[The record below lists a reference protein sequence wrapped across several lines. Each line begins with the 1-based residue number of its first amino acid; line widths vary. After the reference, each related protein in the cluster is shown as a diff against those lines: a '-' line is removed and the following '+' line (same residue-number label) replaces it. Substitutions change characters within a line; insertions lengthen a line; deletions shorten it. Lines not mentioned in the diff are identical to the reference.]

1 MAKIV
6 ILGGGYAGIE
16 AGLTLHRRLR
26 GRRDVEI
33 TLIDANPFHTLLTE
47 LHEVAGARVR
57 EQAVKVPLQLIFQYT
72 RVRLVQDYIT
82 EFDFEHKVV
91 RSQQREYDYDYLV
104 IALGSEPTFYGIE
117 GMQEHAFSLWSLDDA
132 LRIRNHIT
140 RMVATAARTPDPLKR
155 RKYLTFVVSGGG
167 FTGVEMIGELILW
180 RRRLSQEYNIPL
192 SEIRLVLVEALDA
205 ILPHIDAKLADKVLA
220 YLDAH
225 HVQVFT
231 GQRITAVEP
240 DRITLGDNLEIETKT
255 LIWAGGVMANQVVQN
270 SGLPQRGRGRL
281 QVNQYLQVEGYPEV
295 FAAGDNCGLTWEEEG
310 RQVLMPALVESA
322 LATGKTAAT
331 NIIASLAG
339 KPLRP
344 SRPKYHGLMVSVGRW
359 WGVADIMGLR
369 LVGFLAIAIKHLVNL
384 HYLFGIGGFE
394 LIFGYLHHEFFGMRK
409 DYRSTPER
417 QFTRQRPLFF
427 LVPLRLYLGYMWLQE
442 GITKLADGW
451 WHTVMLGKSVMTE
464 LGGPAFTVDTTSGAT
479 LLELVGPNTP
489 SWYQWFVEGVIYPN
503 SLLFQRL
510 VVITEIGLGLAF
522 LLGFMTIVAA
532 IVSIAMNINFLLST
546 GLHDYWWIFASIAML
561 AGAGD
566 VFGLD
571 YFFIPYLMRQ
581 WRYLVRNRRINPFLR

>member
-1 MAKIV
+1 
-6 ILGGGYAGIE
+6 
-16 AGLTLHRRLR
+16 
-26 GRRDVEI
+26 
-33 TLIDANPFHTLLTE
+33 
-47 LHEVAGARVR
+47 
-57 EQAVKVPLQLIFQYT
+57 
-72 RVRLVQDYIT
+72 
-82 EFDFEHKVV
+82 
-91 RSQQREYDYDYLV
+91 
-104 IALGSEPTFYGIE
+104 
-117 GMQEHAFSLWSLDDA
+117 
-132 LRIRNHIT
+132 
-140 RMVATAARTPDPLKR
+140 MVAAARTPDPLKR

-339 KPLRP
+339 KPCAHRA
-344 SRPKYHGLMVSVGRW
+344 RHGLMVSVGVGGSCRHH
-359 WGVADIMGLR
+359 G
-369 LVGFLAIAIKHLVNL
+369 LVG
-384 HYLFGIGGFE
+384 GF
-394 LIFGYLHHEFFGMRK
+394 
-409 DYRSTPER
+409 
-417 QFTRQRPLFF
+417 
-427 LVPLRLYLGYMWLQE
+427 
-442 GITKLADGW
+442 
-451 WHTVMLGKSVMTE
+451 
-464 LGGPAFTVDTTSGAT
+464 
-479 LLELVGPNTP
+479 
-489 SWYQWFVEGVIYPN
+489 
-503 SLLFQRL
+503 
-510 VVITEIGLGLAF
+510 
-522 LLGFMTIVAA
+522 
-532 IVSIAMNINFLLST
+532 
-546 GLHDYWWIFASIAML
+546 
-561 AGAGD
+561 
-566 VFGLD
+566 
-571 YFFIPYLMRQ
+571 
-581 WRYLVRNRRINPFLR
+581 